1 MADTLLL
8 SYRDRWNDSLEKLVG
23 RYSMTRL
30 EIQLAPLLEDRV
42 ESKVAISVAASS
54 ISVTKIE
61 EKRNSIVQLV
71 SNTIVFFSS
80 FFPSFSFF
88 FFNSRKI
95 TDDHS
100 D

>member
-1 MADTLLL
+1 MADTLLR
-8 SYRDRWNDSLEKLVG
+8 SSDSLEKLVG
-23 RYSMTRL
+23 RYSMTPL

-71 SNTIVFFSS
+71 SNGMPLFSFLFFS
-80 FFPSFSFF
+80 FLFFSFLF
-88 FFNSRKI
+88 IFNS
-95 TDDHS
+95 
-100 D
+100 

>member
-1 MADTLLL
+1 
-8 SYRDRWNDSLEKLVG
+8 
-23 RYSMTRL
+23 MTRL

>member
-8 SYRDRWNDSLEKLVG
+8 SYRDRSNDSLEKLVG

-71 SNTIVFFSS
+71 SNGIPLFSFPLFFPLFLSLS
-80 FFPSFSFF
+80 FFV
-88 FFNSRKI
+88 FNS
-95 TDDHS
+95 
-100 D
+100 